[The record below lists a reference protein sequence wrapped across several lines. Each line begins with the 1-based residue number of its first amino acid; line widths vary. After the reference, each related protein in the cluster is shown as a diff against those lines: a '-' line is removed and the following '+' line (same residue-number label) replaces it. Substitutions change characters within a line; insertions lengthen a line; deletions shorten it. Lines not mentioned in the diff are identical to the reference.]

1 MKRQKWLCVLIAAS
15 IGAGLM
21 GSSSFAQ
28 GKLSLTISSGPI
40 GGDWYSMGGAIG
52 EMIKETF
59 PGAIVT
65 VTTGGALENISKI
78 HAQKADIGFTMAKL
92 YYEALRG
99 IGAYEGKGKQEEI
112 RAVAF
117 LANIPMSFFLVKE
130 DNPLKSIDEIKARK
144 IPLRILTSRKGS
156 SPALAAELMLE
167 EHGFSF
173 EDIKKWGGSVGYVSY
188 AEASTLIKDGH
199 ADAYIG
205 PMVSAIVELTT
216 LTTMKMLPIKEEVL
230 DRLQQKHQYVKI
242 RLPKQIHYFVK
253 EDTPHMAEAVI
264 LVVRKGLDDDVVYK
278 LVKAIAEQPDRIRR
292 IHQTYKDFDPK
303 TAWKDLGGPMHPGA
317 EKFYRE
323 KGYMK

>member
-1 MKRQKWLCVLIAAS
+1 MNRRKCAFVRIVALIWVTLWAS
-15 IGAGLM
+15 AG
-21 GSSSFAQ
+21 FAQ
-28 GKLSLTISSGPI
+28 GKLSLTVTSGPI

-52 EMIKETF
+52 EIIKETF

-78 HAQKADIGFTMAKL
+78 HAQKADIGFSMAKL

-112 RAVAF
+112 RAAAF

-130 DNPLKSIDEIKARK
+130 ENPLRSIDEIKAK
-144 IPLRILTSRKGS
+144 KVPLRILTSRKGS

-188 AEASTLIKDGH
+188 AEASSLIKDGH

-216 LTTMKMLPIKEEVL
+216 LTKMKMLPIREDVL

-253 EDTPHMAEAVI
+253 EETPHMAESVI
-264 LVVRKGLDDDVVYK
+264 LIVRKGLDDDVVYR

-303 TAWKDLGGPMHPGA
+303 TAWKDLGGPLHPGA
-317 EKFYRE
+317 ERFYKE
-323 KGYMK
+323 KGYLK

>member
-216 LTTMKMLPIKEEVL
+216 LTKMKMLPIKEEVL

-264 LVVRKGLDDDVVYK
+264 IVVRKGLDDDVVYK

>member
-1 MKRQKWLCVLIAAS
+1 
-15 IGAGLM
+15 
-21 GSSSFAQ
+21 
-28 GKLSLTISSGPI
+28 
-40 GGDWYSMGGAIG
+40 
-52 EMIKETF
+52 
-59 PGAIVT
+59 
-65 VTTGGALENISKI
+65 
-78 HAQKADIGFTMAKL
+78 
-92 YYEALRG
+92 
-99 IGAYEGKGKQEEI
+99 
-112 RAVAF
+112 VAF

-216 LTTMKMLPIKEEVL
+216 LTKMKMLPIKEEVL